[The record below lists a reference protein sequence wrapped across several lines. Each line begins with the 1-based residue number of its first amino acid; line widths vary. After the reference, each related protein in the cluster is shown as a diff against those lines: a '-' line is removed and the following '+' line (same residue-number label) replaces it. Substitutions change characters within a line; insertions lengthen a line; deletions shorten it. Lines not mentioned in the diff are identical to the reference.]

1 MTQGRTVRTS
11 ALRSA
16 IIFIG
21 GALLIVG
28 GLTGLGL
35 ILGPDEVDAVQTP
48 EGLHPAAL
56 FALGLALMTAEA
68 ALFTLVPIELSQRF
82 LKRAWPG
89 VAAGFA
95 VYVIGIHWNNG
106 WLGLAVS
113 SWIWGVVTGAYLLE
127 RPVSRGRAAC
137 QAIGLKWTFWIFA
150 MAVLTA
156 GA

>member
-1 MTQGRTVRTS
+1 MRERQDGVVYYEVTNVASLKEKIIPFFVRFNFIS
-11 ALRSA
+11 AKK
-16 IIFIG
+16 
-21 GALLIVG
+21 
-28 GLTGLGL
+28 
-35 ILGPDEVDAVQTP
+35 
-48 EGLHPAAL
+48 
-56 FALGLALMTAEA
+56 
-68 ALFTLVPIELSQRF
+68 RF